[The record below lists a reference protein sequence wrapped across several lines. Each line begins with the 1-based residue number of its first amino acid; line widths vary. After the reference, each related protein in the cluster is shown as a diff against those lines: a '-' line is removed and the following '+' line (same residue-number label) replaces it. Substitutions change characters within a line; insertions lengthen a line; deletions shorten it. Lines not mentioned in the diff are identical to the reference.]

1 MISVN
6 DTAEKDLKP
15 KKGIYLMTDIYGNQR
30 KVKIS
35 PAQKSIKIELVEN
48 APKLRTDKILNDF
61 LYEKGSV
68 RLVDGS
74 VSRVYCWDDMEFKVY
89 PEEGVEPLYFEF
101 QKKS

>member
-15 KKGIYLMTDIYGNQR
+15 RKGIYLMTDIYGNQR

>member
-1 MISVN
+1 
-6 DTAEKDLKP
+6 
-15 KKGIYLMTDIYGNQR
+15 MTDIYGNQR